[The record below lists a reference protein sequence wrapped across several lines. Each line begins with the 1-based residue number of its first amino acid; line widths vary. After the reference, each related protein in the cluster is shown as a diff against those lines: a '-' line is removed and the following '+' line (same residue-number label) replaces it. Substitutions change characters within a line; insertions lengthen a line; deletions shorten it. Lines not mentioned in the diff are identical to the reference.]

1 MEDTPETHFVKR
13 LHFTYLF
20 PVLFRSHIWNLLAF
34 TPVSNLKVENVP
46 PAFRLI
52 AHSSSVAELLCWPY
66 DCAHSAGKYKLFSSD
81 TIPSPASSWPVLVFG
96 PAVQARAWRALL
108 LPLCPMLS
116 LSTLCH
122 ILSGTL
128 LCTLHSF
135 GPGWGTSI
143 CQTVIVY
150 QELIWGPFVLSF
162 RVSFPRSQSPVHL
175 LPGTETH
182 CSALAEDGSSA
193 SLFFRLKTDRFY
205 VSFLCSEQYSDVCN
219 PTA

>member
-1 MEDTPETHFVKR
+1 MKPAGFYTSVQLKSSKR
-13 LHFTYLF
+13 AICFQADSTF
-20 PVLFRSHIWNLLAF
+20 IFCSRDVR
-34 TPVSNLKVENVP
+34 
-46 PAFRLI
+46 
-52 AHSSSVAELLCWPY
+52 WPC

-81 TIPSPASSWPVLVFG
+81 TIPSLALSWPVLVFA
-96 PAVQARAWRALL
+96 PAVQARAWRAVL

-143 CQTVIVY
+143 CQIVIVY
-150 QELIWGPFVLSF
+150 QELIWCPFVLSF

-182 CSALAEDGSSA
+182 CSALAEVGSSA
-193 SLFFRLKTDRFY
+193 SLFFHLKTEL
-205 VSFLCSEQYSDVCN
+205 FLCFIFVQRAILRCL
-219 PTA
+219 

>member
-20 PVLFRSHIWNLLAF
+20 PVLFSF
-34 TPVSNLKVENVP
+34 SYLK
-46 PAFRLI
+46 PAGFYTSVQLK
-52 AHSSSVAELLCWPY
+52 SSKRAICFQADSTFIFCSRDVRWPC

-81 TIPSPASSWPVLVFG
+81 TIPSLALSWPVLVFA
-96 PAVQARAWRALL
+96 PAVQARAWRAVL

-143 CQTVIVY
+143 CQIVIVY
-150 QELIWGPFVLSF
+150 QELIWCPFVLS
-162 RVSFPRSQSPVHL
+162 S
-175 LPGTETH
+175 E
-182 CSALAEDGSSA
+182 C
-193 SLFFRLKTDRFY
+193 LFLDPSHQFISYQVLRLT
-205 VSFLCSEQYSDVCN
+205 VQL
-219 PTA
+219 